1 MSYAYHAVS
10 SYFNRD
16 NVALPGF
23 VTYFR
28 NASMDE
34 RGHAQKLMDFQV
46 LPTSLYLMHVADG
59 FLVLALLCFLLV
71 PVLSWVS
78 RWCIKKDTFILNTLR
93 LLTFIHK
100 HIQVALKHHA
110 PLLRTASKVSCSI
123 TAACKLLHSVQLRF
137 KDRFHSS
144 SC

>member
-34 RGHAQKLMDFQV
+34 RSHAQKLIDFQV
-46 LPTSLYLMHVADG
+46 HTTSV
-59 FLVLALLCFLLV
+59 
-71 PVLSWVS
+71 
-78 RWCIKKDTFILNTLR
+78 
-93 LLTFIHK
+93 
-100 HIQVALKHHA
+100 HA
-110 PLLRTASKVSCSI
+110 TACM
-123 TAACKLLHSVQLRF
+123 LLHYAVGF
-137 KDRFHSS
+137 
-144 SC
+144 C

>member
-34 RGHAQKLMDFQV
+34 RSHAQKLMDFQV
-46 LPTSLYLMHVADG
+46 QHTVDKCSHPACML
-59 FLVLALLCFLLV
+59 LLC
-71 PVLSWVS
+71 
-78 RWCIKKDTFILNTLR
+78 C
-93 LLTFIHK
+93 K
-100 HIQVALKHHA
+100 H
-110 PLLRTASKVSCSI
+110 
-123 TAACKLLHSVQLRF
+123 
-137 KDRFHSS
+137 
-144 SC
+144 